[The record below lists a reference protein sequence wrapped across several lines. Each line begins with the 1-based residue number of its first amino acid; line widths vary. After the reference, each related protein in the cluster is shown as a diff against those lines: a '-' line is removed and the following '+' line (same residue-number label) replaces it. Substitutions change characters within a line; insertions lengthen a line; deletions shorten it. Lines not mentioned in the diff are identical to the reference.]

1 MVEQTIFKMIY
12 ATIVVL
18 KTVSAIP
25 QTGHIVEQTLYSF
38 RSEEM
43 NNFYT
48 ALTYVNKMIYEPNH
62 LTVKSVQEEKQN
74 SKYGAGTFEL
84 PSRTVRFRVANITPN
99 KVGQFVAFWE
109 KDENNKNQPYSYG
122 EAPDLLVITT
132 FKNENEFGQF
142 IFPKEILF
150 KQNILRSS
158 STKGK
163 MAIRVYPSWDS
174 PTSIQAIKTQKSQL
188 PYFVDMSN
196 PNKLPI
202 EKIIELYS

>member
-1 MVEQTIFKMIY
+1 
-12 ATIVVL
+12 
-18 KTVSAIP
+18 
-25 QTGHIVEQTLYSF
+25 
-38 RSEEM
+38 M

-48 ALTYVNKMIYEPNH
+48 ALAYVSKLIYEPNH
-62 LTVKSVQEEKQN
+62 LTVKSIQEEKQN
-74 SKYGAGTFEL
+74 FKYGAGTFEL
-84 PSRTVRFRVANITPN
+84 SSRTVRFRVANSTPA

-109 KDENNKNQPYSYG
+109 KDENNKNQAYSYV

-163 MAIRVYPSWDS
+163 MAIRIYPSWDS
-174 PTSIQAIKTQKSQL
+174 PTSKQAMKTQEWQL

-196 PNKLPI
+196 SNNLAL
-202 EKIIELYS
+202 EKILELYSL